1 MIPTSF
7 DYVRAGSV
15 KEALS
20 LLAAGDG
27 SKVIAGGHS
36 LLPMMRFR
44 LVQAPKLVD
53 ISRLEELRGVQEY
66 KKGVRI
72 GAATTYAELARS
84 PLLKERCPVVAEVAA
99 QIARVHGLGV
109 EVAVV
114 VGGGNLLRGA
124 EFAKLGTNRATADH
138 MGMLA
143 TAINAL
149 AMQDALE
156 RAGVETRA
164 ACAVEM
170 KTMMEPYIRRRVIR
184 HLEKGRVVILA
195 GGTGNPYFT
204 TDTAAALRATELGVD
219 AIFKATK
226 VDGVYTADPN
236 KDKTATKFA
245 RLSFHEA
252 LTRDLRVMDRTAFT
266 LCMENRMPIMVFD
279 MFVEGNM
286 ERAVRGEHIGT
297 WVC

>member
-1 MIPTSF
+1 MAEPTPPSAEPP
-7 DYVRAGSV
+7 R
-15 KEALS
+15 
-20 LLAAGDG
+20 
-27 SKVIAGGHS
+27 
-36 LLPMMRFR
+36 
-44 LVQAPKLVD
+44 
-53 ISRLEELRGVQEY
+53 
-66 KKGVRI
+66 RI
-72 GAATTYAELARS
+72 QRI
-84 PLLKERCPVVAEVAA
+84 LLKISGESLGQGGAGIAPGVVATVAR

-124 EFAKLGTNRATADH
+124 EFAKAGTNRATADH

-149 AMQDALE
+149 ALQDALE
-156 RAGVETRA
+156 RSGVETRA

-184 HLEKGRVVILA
+184 HLEKGRVVVLA

-219 AIFKATK
+219 AILKATK
-226 VDGVYTADPN
+226 VDGVYTADPR
-236 KDKTATKFA
+236 KDPAAKKYA
-245 RLSFHEA
+245 RLTFQEA
-252 LTRDLRVMDRTAFT
+252 LARQLEVMDRTAFT

-286 ERAVRGEHIGT
+286 ERAVRGENLGT

>member
-1 MIPTSF
+1 MSHPDSPVTEPP
-7 DYVRAGSV
+7 RNV
-15 KEALS
+15 KRILLKISGES
-20 LLAAGDG
+20 LGDDD
-27 SKVIAGGHS
+27 GG
-36 LLPMMRFR
+36 
-44 LVQAPKLVD
+44 VAPK
-53 ISRLEELRGVQEY
+53 
-66 KKGVRI
+66 
-72 GAATTYAELARS
+72 
-84 PLLKERCPVVAEVAA
+84 VVATVAV
-99 QIARVHGLGV
+99 QIARVHRLGV

-114 VGGGNLLRGA
+114 CGGGNLLRGA

-149 AMQDALE
+149 ALQDGLE
-156 RAGVETRA
+156 RAGIETRV
-164 ACAVEM
+164 ACAVEV
-170 KTMMEPYIRRRVIR
+170 KTMMEPYIRRRAIR

-226 VDGVYTADPN
+226 VDGVYTADPA
-236 KDKTATKFA
+236 KDKNAK
-245 RLSFHEA
+245 RYDRVSFQEA
-252 LTRDLRVMDRTAFT
+252 LSRDLRVMDRTAFT

-286 ERAVRGEHIGT
+286 ERAVRGDAIGT

>member
-1 MIPTSF
+1 MK
-7 DYVRAGSV
+7 D
-15 KEALS
+15 
-20 LLAAGDG
+20 AAVATPP
-27 SKVIAGGHS
+27 SHIK
-36 LLPMMRFR
+36 
-44 LVQAPKLVD
+44 
-53 ISRLEELRGVQEY
+53 
-66 KKGVRI
+66 RI
-72 GAATTYAELARS
+72 
-84 PLLKERCPVVAEVAA
+84 LLKISGESLGEDGGGVAPAVVAAVAD
-99 QIARVHGLGV
+99 QIAKVHALGV

-156 RAGVETRA
+156 RKGVPTRA

-226 VDGVYTADPN
+226 VDGVYTADPK
-236 KDKTATKFA
+236 KDPKATRFT
-245 RLSFHEA
+245 RIGFQEA
-252 LTRDLRVMDRTAFT
+252 LARDLRVMDRTAFT
-266 LCMENRMPIMVFD
+266 LCMENKMPIMVFD

-286 ERAVRGEHIGT
+286 ERAVRGVDIGT
-297 WVC
+297 WVV

>member
-1 MIPTSF
+1 M
-7 DYVRAGSV
+7 A
-15 KEALS
+15 
-20 LLAAGDG
+20 DG
-27 SKVIAGGHS
+27 KN
-36 LLPMMRFR
+36 PE
-44 LVQAPKLVD
+44 
-53 ISRLEELRGVQEY
+53 LEPPR
-66 KKGVRI
+66 RI
-72 GAATTYAELARS
+72 QRI
-84 PLLKERCPVVAEVAA
+84 LLKISGESLGDDGAGVAPAVVATVAV
-99 QIARVHGLGV
+99 QVARVQRLGV

-156 RAGVETRA
+156 RAGVETRV
-164 ACAVEM
+164 ACAVEV
-170 KTMMEPYIRRRVIR
+170 KTMMEPYIRRRAIR

-226 VDGVYTADPN
+226 VDGVYTADPA
-236 KDKTATKFA
+236 KDPTAKRFQ
-245 RLSFHEA
+245 RLSFAEA
-252 LTRDLRVMDRTAFT
+252 LSRDLRVMDRTAFT

-286 ERAVRGEHIGT
+286 ERAVRGEQIGT
-297 WVC
+297 WVL

>member
-1 MIPTSF
+1 MSASEP
-7 DYVRAGSV
+7 AG
-15 KEALS
+15 
-20 LLAAGDG
+20 
-27 SKVIAGGHS
+27 
-36 LLPMMRFR
+36 RT
-44 LVQAPKLVD
+44 
-53 ISRLEELRGVQEY
+53 GVAEPPRQI
-66 KKGVRI
+66 KRI
-72 GAATTYAELARS
+72 
-84 PLLKERCPVVAEVAA
+84 LLKVRGASLGEDGAGVAPGVVAEVAE
-99 QIARVHGLGV
+99 QIARVQRLGV

-124 EFAKLGTNRATADH
+124 EFARMGTNRATADH

-149 AMQDALE
+149 ALQDALE

-170 KTMMEPYIRRRVIR
+170 KTVMEPYIRRRVIR
-184 HLEKGRVVILA
+184 HLEKGRAVVLA

-226 VDGVYTADPN
+226 VDGVYTADPH
-236 KDKTATKFA
+236 KVPGAEKFD
-245 RLSFHEA
+245 RLTFREA
-252 LTRDLRVMDRTAFT
+252 LDRNLQVMDRTAFT

-279 MFVEGNM
+279 MFLAGNM
-286 ERAVRGEHIGT
+286 ERAVRGEAIGT
-297 WVC
+297 WVL

>member
-1 MIPTSF
+1 MIDRP
-7 DYVRAGSV
+7 
-15 KEALS
+15 
-20 LLAAGDG
+20 AA
-27 SKVIAGGHS
+27 
-36 LLPMMRFR
+36 R
-44 LVQAPKLVD
+44 
-53 ISRLEELRGVQEY
+53 
-66 KKGVRI
+66 
-72 GAATTYAELARS
+72 
-84 PLLKERCPVVAEVAA
+84 AEVARPEA
-99 QIARVHGLGV
+99 PQRAIPTTTAPMSHPDSPVTEPPRNVKRILLKISGESLGDDDGGVAPKVVATVAVQIARVHRLGV

-114 VGGGNLLRGA
+114 CGGGNLLRGA

-149 AMQDALE
+149 ALQDGLE
-156 RAGVETRA
+156 RAGIETRV
-164 ACAVEM
+164 ACAVEV
-170 KTMMEPYIRRRVIR
+170 KTMMEPYIRRRAIR

-226 VDGVYTADPN
+226 VDGVYTADPA
-236 KDKTATKFA
+236 KDKNAK
-245 RLSFHEA
+245 RYDRVSFQEA
-252 LTRDLRVMDRTAFT
+252 LSRDLRVMDRTAFT

-286 ERAVRGEHIGT
+286 ERAVRGDAIGT

>member
-1 MIPTSF
+1 M
-7 DYVRAGSV
+7 
-15 KEALS
+15 
-20 LLAAGDG
+20 
-27 SKVIAGGHS
+27 SKSDLGAVPRHI
-36 LLPMMRFR
+36 
-44 LVQAPKLVD
+44 K
-53 ISRLEELRGVQEY
+53 
-66 KKGVRI
+66 RI
-72 GAATTYAELARS
+72 
-84 PLLKERCPVVAEVAA
+84 LLKISGESLGDADGGVAPAVVGAVAA
-99 QIARVHGLGV
+99 QIARVQRLGV

-124 EFAKLGTNRATADH
+124 EFARMGTNRATADH

-149 AMQDALE
+149 ALQDALE
-156 RAGVETRA
+156 RAGIETRA

-184 HLEKGRVVILA
+184 HLEKGRAVILA

-236 KDKTATKFA
+236 KDSSARKFA
-245 RLSFHEA
+245 TLSFREA
-252 LTRDLRVMDRTAFT
+252 LDRDLKVMDRTAFT
-266 LCMENRMPIMVFD
+266 LCMENQMPIMVFD

-286 ERAVRGEHIGT
+286 ERAVRGEAIGT
-297 WVC
+297 WVLAN